1 MAENRE
7 LRLGLAIDTVF
18 PFRSARHR
26 PICPRMRQLCCLLI
40 LLFLGGCSRPP
51 NNVETGARYQ
61 VLHLGNG
68 AEPQSLDPHLATS
81 VGAHHIMSSL
91 LEGLMT
97 ENPKTLD
104 PEPGVAESWV
114 ISKDR
119 QTYTFTLRKDAKWSN
134 GDPVKASDFVYSYR
148 RILNQELAAQ
158 YGYMVQALKNGKLY
172 NTGKKCP
179 GGLWLFVKDGPP
191 KVIAHPEEWAALDDA
206 GRQDLLKELQ
216 PTEEDAVGKC
226 TLCEK
231 HAKLQTLDWHDWD
244 RCNVGARAIDDRT
257 LELKLENPTPYFLE
271 LLNHY
276 TFWPVHPPT
285 IEKFG
290 ARTKRGTGWALPGSH
305 VGNGAFVLDEW
316 QINARLVVKQSPTYW
331 DRKTVKLSEIRFYP
345 LESVDTEERAF
356 RSRFIHHTNTVPPHR
371 IDYHKKQ
378 NPELLH
384 LDTYLAVYFYRFN
397 TARKPLDDVRVR
409 RALALSIDREA
420 LVEHVMR
427 AGQQPAY
434 NFTPPGTG
442 GFTAGPQFKSDL
454 PEAKRLI
461 AEYLKE
467 KNVKTL
473 PTIELR
479 YNTSESHK
487 KVAEAIQAMW
497 KQELGIDVVLD
508 NQEWKVFLKA
518 VEKQDF
524 DITRAGW
531 TGDYNDPNTFMDMWV
546 TDGGHNNT
554 GWSNAR
560 YDELISL
567 AAKEGDKEKRKEYF
581 REAEGILA
589 KEMPMLPIYF
599 YVRASLRD
607 KSVKGWYPNVLD
619 HHPYKYVYLE
629 ED

>member
-1 MAENRE
+1 V
-7 LRLGLAIDTVF
+7 RLFLFSLLLAIAV
-18 PFRSARHR
+18 S
-26 PICPRMRQLCCLLI
+26 C
-40 LLFLGGCSRPP
+40 GKPP
-51 NNVETGARYQ
+51 SNIESGLREQ

-81 VGAHHIMSSL
+81 VSAHHIMSSL
-91 LEGLMT
+91 LEGLMA
-97 ENPKTLD
+97 EHPETLE
-104 PEPGVAESWV
+104 PVPGVAESWE
-114 ISKDR
+114 ISEDR
-119 QTYTFTLRKDAKWSN
+119 KTYTFTLRKDAKWSN
-134 GDPVKASDFVYSYR
+134 GDDVKASDFVYSYR
-148 RILNQELAAQ
+148 RILNQELGAQ
-158 YGYMVQALKNGKLY
+158 YGYMVQALKNGKLF
-172 NTGKKCP
+172 NTGKKCSS
-179 GGLWLFVKDGPP
+179 GLWLLTKDGPP
-191 KVIAHPEEWAALDDA
+191 KVVAHPEAWEALDEAGRDKVLAALQPEDEDA
-206 GRQDLLKELQ
+206 PGVCILCEQPTKLQ
-216 PTEEDAVGKC
+216 P
-226 TLCEK
+226 
-231 HAKLQTLDWHDWD
+231 LDWEDWD
-244 RCNVGARAIDDRT
+244 RCEVGAKAIDDRT

-276 TFWPVHPPT
+276 TFWPVHEKT
-285 IEKFG
+285 IEAAG
-290 ARTKRGTGWALPGSH
+290 ARTTRGTGWALPGKY
-305 VGNGAFVLDEW
+305 VGNGPFVLDEW
-316 QINARLVVKQSPTYW
+316 RINARMVVKISPTYW
-331 DRKTVKLSEIRFYP
+331 DRDTVKLSEIRFYP

-371 IDYHKKQ
+371 IDWHKHH
-378 NPELLH
+378 NPDLLH

-397 TARKPLDDVRVR
+397 TDREPLDDVRVR
-409 RALALSIDREA
+409 RALALAIDREA
-420 LVEHVMR
+420 LVKHVMR

-442 GFTAGPQFKSDL
+442 GFTAGPQFESDL

-467 KNVKTL
+467 TGKSSL
-473 PTIELR
+473 PKIELR

-560 YDELISL
+560 YDELIEM

-589 KEMPMLPIYF
+589 QEMPMLPIYF

-607 KSVKGWYPNVLD
+607 RSVKGWWSNVLD
-619 HHPYKYVYLE
+619 HHPYKHVYLE
-629 ED
+629 DVPQKD

>member
-1 MAENRE
+1 MLAHLFHVKFLQTMAVAAT
-7 LRLGLAIDTVF
+7 LLTV
-18 PFRSARHR
+18 A
-26 PICPRMRQLCCLLI
+26 
-40 LLFLGGCSRPP
+40 CSRPAS
-51 NNVETGARYQ
+51 NVEQGAKEQ
-61 VLHLGNG
+61 ILHLGNG

-81 VGAHHIMSSL
+81 VSAHHIMSSL
-91 LEGLMT
+91 VEGLMT
-97 ENPKTLD
+97 EDPKTLE
-104 PEPGVAESWV
+104 PRPGVAKSWV
-114 ISKDR
+114 ISEDR
-119 QTYTFTLRKDAKWSN
+119 LTYTFTLREDAKWSN

-148 RILNQELAAQ
+148 RILNQELGAQ

-172 NTGKKCP
+172 NTGRKCP
-179 GGLWLFVKDGPP
+179 GGLWLFTKDSPP

-206 GRQDLLKELQ
+206 GRKNVLAALD
-216 PTEEDAVGKC
+216 PDDEEATGKC
-226 TLCEK
+226 ILCK
-231 HAKLQTLDWHDWD
+231 NHAKLKALDWDDWG
-244 RCNVGARAIDDRT
+244 RCKVGARAIDDRT
-257 LELKLENPTPYFLE
+257 LELTLENPTPYFLE

-290 ARTKRGTGWALPGSH
+290 ARTTRGTGWALPGNH
-305 VGNGAFVLDEW
+305 VGNGAFTLEEW
-316 QINARLVVKQSPTYW
+316 RINARMVVKKSPTYW
-331 DRKTVKLSEIRFYP
+331 DREKVRLSEIRFYP

-356 RSRFIHHTNTVPPHR
+356 RSKFLHHTNTVPPHR
-371 IDYHKKQ
+371 IDWHKKH

-397 TARKPLDDVRVR
+397 TDRKPLDDVRVR

-442 GFTAGPQFKSDL
+442 GFTAGPQFEANL

-461 AEYLKE
+461 AEYLKDTGQS
-467 KNVKTL
+467 TL
-473 PTIELR
+473 PKIELR

-560 YDELISL
+560 YDELIQM
-567 AAKEGDKEKRKEYF
+567 AAKEGDKKKRKEYF
-581 REAEGILA
+581 REAESILA

>member
-1 MAENRE
+1 MRRVITTIIIVFFGIGCGKPPSNIESGLRE
-7 LRLGLAIDTVF
+7 
-18 PFRSARHR
+18 
-26 PICPRMRQLCCLLI
+26 
-40 LLFLGGCSRPP
+40 
-51 NNVETGARYQ
+51 Q

-81 VGAHHIMSSL
+81 VSAHHIMSSL
-91 LEGLMT
+91 LEGLMA
-97 ENPKTLD
+97 EHPETLE
-104 PEPGVAESWV
+104 PVPGVAESWE
-114 ISKDR
+114 ISEDR
-119 QTYTFTLRKDAKWSN
+119 KTYTFTLREDAKWSN
-134 GDPVKASDFVYSYR
+134 GDDVKASDFVYSYR
-148 RILNQELAAQ
+148 RILNQELGAQ
-158 YGYMVQALKNGKLY
+158 YGYMVQALKNGKLF
-172 NTGKKCP
+172 NAGKKCSS
-179 GGLWLFVKDGPP
+179 GLWLLTKDGPP
-191 KVIAHPEEWAALDDA
+191 KVVAHPEAWEALDEAGRDKVLAALQPEDEDA
-206 GRQDLLKELQ
+206 PGVCILCEQPTKLQ
-216 PTEEDAVGKC
+216 P
-226 TLCEK
+226 
-231 HAKLQTLDWHDWD
+231 LDWEDWD
-244 RCNVGARAIDDRT
+244 RCEVGAKAIDDRT

-276 TFWPVHPPT
+276 TFWPVHEKT
-285 IEKFG
+285 IEAAG
-290 ARTKRGTGWALPGSH
+290 ARTTRGTGWALPGKY
-305 VGNGAFVLDEW
+305 VGNGPFVLDEW
-316 QINARLVVKQSPTYW
+316 RINARMVVKKSPTYW
-331 DRKTVKLSEIRFYP
+331 DRDTVKLSEIRFYP

-371 IDYHKKQ
+371 IDWHKHH
-378 NPELLH
+378 NPDLLH

-397 TARKPLDDVRVR
+397 TDREPLDDVRVR
-409 RALALSIDREA
+409 RALALAIDREA
-420 LVEHVMR
+420 LVKHVMR

-442 GFTAGPQFKSDL
+442 GFTAGPQFESDL

-467 KNVKTL
+467 TGESSL
-473 PTIELR
+473 PKIELR

-560 YDELISL
+560 YDELIEM

-589 KEMPMLPIYF
+589 QEMPMLPIYF

-607 KSVKGWYPNVLD
+607 RSVKGWWPNVLD
-619 HHPYKYVYLE
+619 HHPYKHVYLE
-629 ED
+629 DVPQKD

>member
-1 MAENRE
+1 M
-7 LRLGLAIDTVF
+7 RLFLFSLLLAIAV
-18 PFRSARHR
+18 S
-26 PICPRMRQLCCLLI
+26 C
-40 LLFLGGCSRPP
+40 GKPP
-51 NNVETGARYQ
+51 SNIESGLREQ

-81 VGAHHIMSSL
+81 VSAHHIMSSL
-91 LEGLMT
+91 LEGLMA
-97 ENPKTLD
+97 EHPETLE
-104 PEPGVAESWV
+104 PVPGVAESWE
-114 ISKDR
+114 ISEDR
-119 QTYTFTLRKDAKWSN
+119 KTYTFTLRKDAKWSN
-134 GDPVKASDFVYSYR
+134 GDDVKASDFVYSYR
-148 RILNQELAAQ
+148 RILNQELGAQ
-158 YGYMVQALKNGKLY
+158 YGYMVQALKNGKLF
-172 NTGKKCP
+172 NAGKKCSS
-179 GGLWLFVKDGPP
+179 GLWLLTKDGPP
-191 KVIAHPEEWAALDDA
+191 KVVAHPEAWEALDEAGRDKVLAALQPEDEDA
-206 GRQDLLKELQ
+206 PGVCILCEQPTKLQ
-216 PTEEDAVGKC
+216 P
-226 TLCEK
+226 
-231 HAKLQTLDWHDWD
+231 LDWEDWD
-244 RCNVGARAIDDRT
+244 RCEVGAKAIDDRT

-276 TFWPVHPPT
+276 TFWPVHEKT
-285 IEKFG
+285 IEAAG
-290 ARTKRGTGWALPGSH
+290 ARTTRGTGWALPGKY
-305 VGNGAFVLDEW
+305 VGNGPFVLDEW
-316 QINARLVVKQSPTYW
+316 RINARMVVKISPTYW
-331 DRKTVKLSEIRFYP
+331 DRDTVKLSEIRFYP

-371 IDYHKKQ
+371 IDWHKHH
-378 NPELLH
+378 NPDLLH

-397 TARKPLDDVRVR
+397 TDREPLDDVRVR
-409 RALALSIDREA
+409 RALALAIDREA
-420 LVEHVMR
+420 LVKHVMR

-442 GFTAGPQFKSDL
+442 GFTAGPQFESDL

-467 KNVKTL
+467 TGKSSL
-473 PTIELR
+473 PKIELR

-560 YDELISL
+560 YDELIEM

-589 KEMPMLPIYF
+589 QEMPMLPIYF

-607 KSVKGWYPNVLD
+607 RSVKGWWSNVLD
-619 HHPYKYVYLE
+619 HHPYKHVYLE
-629 ED
+629 DVPQKD

>member
-1 MAENRE
+1 M
-7 LRLGLAIDTVF
+7 RLFLFSLLLAIAV
-18 PFRSARHR
+18 S
-26 PICPRMRQLCCLLI
+26 C
-40 LLFLGGCSRPP
+40 GKPP
-51 NNVETGARYQ
+51 SNIESGLREQ

-81 VGAHHIMSSL
+81 VSAHHIMSSL
-91 LEGLMT
+91 LEGLMA
-97 ENPKTLD
+97 EHPETLE
-104 PEPGVAESWV
+104 PVPGVAESWE
-114 ISKDR
+114 ISEDR
-119 QTYTFTLRKDAKWSN
+119 KTYTFTLRKDAKWSN
-134 GDPVKASDFVYSYR
+134 GDDVKASDFVYSYR
-148 RILNQELAAQ
+148 RILNQELGAQ
-158 YGYMVQALKNGKLY
+158 YGYMVQALKNGKLF
-172 NTGKKCP
+172 NTGKKCSS
-179 GGLWLFVKDGPP
+179 GLWLLTKDGPP
-191 KVIAHPEEWAALDDA
+191 KVVAHPEAWEALDEAGRDKVLAALQPEDEDA
-206 GRQDLLKELQ
+206 PGVCILCEQPTKLQ
-216 PTEEDAVGKC
+216 P
-226 TLCEK
+226 
-231 HAKLQTLDWHDWD
+231 LDWEDWD
-244 RCNVGARAIDDRT
+244 RCEVGAKAIDDRT

-276 TFWPVHPPT
+276 TFWPVHEKT
-285 IEKFG
+285 IEAAG
-290 ARTKRGTGWALPGSH
+290 ARTTRGTGWALPGKY
-305 VGNGAFVLDEW
+305 VGNGPFVLDEW
-316 QINARLVVKQSPTYW
+316 RINARMVVKISPTYW
-331 DRKTVKLSEIRFYP
+331 DRDTVKLSEIRFYP

-371 IDYHKKQ
+371 IDWHKHH
-378 NPELLH
+378 NPDLLH

-397 TARKPLDDVRVR
+397 TDREPLDDVRVR
-409 RALALSIDREA
+409 RALALAIDREA
-420 LVEHVMR
+420 LVKHVMR

-442 GFTAGPQFKSDL
+442 GFTAGPQFESDL

-467 KNVKTL
+467 TGKSSL
-473 PTIELR
+473 PKIELR

-560 YDELISL
+560 YDELIEM

-589 KEMPMLPIYF
+589 QEMPMLPIYF

-607 KSVKGWYPNVLD
+607 RSVKGWWPNVLD
-619 HHPYKYVYLE
+619 HHPYKHVYLE
-629 ED
+629 DVPQKD